1 MTGDK
6 KKNFIQIITILGN
19 SSLIILAILVTIP
32 SYTEFRTT
40 LEIIFLLSCLLLIY
54 SKYLSNNKK
63 AMIPYIIFFILIS
76 SHLVYTLLI

>member
-1 MTGDK
+1 MTEDK

-63 AMIPYIIFFILIS
+63 AMIPYIIFLILIS
-76 SHLVYTLLI
+76 LHLVYTLLI

>member
-1 MTGDK
+1 MTEDK

-40 LEIIFLLSCLLLIY
+40 LDIIFLLSCLLLIY

-63 AMIPYIIFFILIS
+63 AMIPYIIFLILIS

>member
-1 MTGDK
+1 MTEDK

-32 SYTEFRTT
+32 SYIEFRTT

-63 AMIPYIIFFILIS
+63 AMIPYFIFSILIS
-76 SHLVYTLLI
+76 SHLLYTLLI

>member
-1 MTGDK
+1 MTEDK

-54 SKYLSNNKK
+54 NKYLSNNKK
-63 AMIPYIIFFILIS
+63 AMIPYIIFLILIS